1 MLPWSVL
8 LFLSTSPS
16 LSPSPLSLPLS
27 LKPGRSID
35 CEELIQM
42 VEEGAQFLLID
53 VRDKKEIE
61 IAGSIQGAKSIPLP
75 ELKTALL
82 LDDGKLNF
90 LPVD

>member
-1 MLPWSVL
+1 
-8 LFLSTSPS
+8 
-16 LSPSPLSLPLS
+16 
-27 LKPGRSID
+27 
-35 CEELIQM
+35 M